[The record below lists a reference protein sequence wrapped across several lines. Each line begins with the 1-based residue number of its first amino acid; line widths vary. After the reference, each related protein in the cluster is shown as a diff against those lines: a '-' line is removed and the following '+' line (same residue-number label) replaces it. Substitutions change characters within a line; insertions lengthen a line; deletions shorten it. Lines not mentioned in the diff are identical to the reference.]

1 MKNSKEYA
9 QEIRK
14 LYRALK
20 RKYPKPVRPAYED
33 PIEAVVY
40 AILSA
45 ELTKPETEAALKRF
59 SDYFVDL
66 NDLRVSRAEEIVD
79 LLGDDSPT
87 GRDTVMSLTRVLGS
101 VYNKYHMVSLRSLT
115 KTGKKP
121 ARQIL
126 EKLNGAT
133 EYVIDYCMLTA
144 LQGHAIPLTKR
155 MIQYL
160 TSNNFVNPEAD
171 EQQIKGFL
179 ARQISAR
186 NAYEFYAL
194 LRKVSESPTATRKKK
209 LSGKKKTVKRRTKRK
224 K

>member
-20 RKYPKPVRPAYED
+20 RKYPKPVQPTYED

-45 ELTKPETEAALKRF
+45 ELTKSETETALKKF
-59 SDYFVDL
+59 SDYFIDL

-79 LLGDDSPT
+79 LFGNDSPT
-87 GRDTVMSLTRVLGS
+87 TRDIAMSLTRALGS
-101 VYNKYHMVSLRSLT
+101 VYNKYHTVSLRSLT
-115 KTGKKP
+115 KIGKKP

-126 EKLNGAT
+126 EKFNGIT

-144 LQGHAIPLTKR
+144 LQGHAIPLTRR
-155 MIQYL
+155 MTQYL
-160 TSNNFVNPEAD
+160 TGNNFVDPEAD

-179 ARQISAR
+179 TRQISAR

-194 LRKVSESPTATRKKK
+194 LKKAGESPAATRKKK
-209 LSGKKKTVKRRTKRK
+209 VSRKKKTVKKTTKRK

>member
-14 LYRALK
+14 LHRALK
-20 RKYPKPVRPAYED
+20 RKYPKPVQPAYED

-87 GRDTVMSLTRVLGS
+87 GRDIAMSLTRALGS
-101 VYNKYHMVSLRSLT
+101 VYNKYHTVSLRSLT
-115 KTGKKP
+115 KIGKKP

-126 EKLNGAT
+126 EKFNGVT

-144 LQGHAIPLTKR
+144 LQGHAIPLTRK
-155 MIQYL
+155 MTHYL
-160 TSNNFVNPEAD
+160 TGNNFVDPEAD

-179 ARQISAR
+179 TRQISAR
-186 NAYEFYAL
+186 NAYEFYTL
-194 LRKVSESPTATRKKK
+194 LRKAGESPAATRKKK
-209 LSGKKKTVKRRTKRK
+209 VSAKEKTVKITTKRK